1 LPATFKGQK
10 TLDYTGK
17 EERRERMKNV
27 RIVPVLLAILFI
39 PWSAAWSITLVRVG
53 YIDIDVV
60 VETYTARYLETQIAM
75 REDFLQ
81 QLRDTYNNQYYE
93 MGSAERN
100 DYRRQID
107 DQREALNLLT
117 YSNHLLETTGGI
129 REAVIK
135 RIVQRDIMEAIKKTS
150 ELEGFS
156 LVLDNSGN
164 FVYGSDD
171 INLTEKVLF
180 RLDEKLLD
188 LQNNTPLAPLELELE
203 DEVLIEDASGTD

>member
-1 LPATFKGQK
+1 
-10 TLDYTGK
+10 
-17 EERRERMKNV
+17 MKNV
-27 RIVPVLLAILFI
+27 RIILFIGSLLVI
-39 PWSAAWSITLVRVG
+39 PWSAALPVTLVRVG

-60 VETYTARYLETQIAM
+60 VDTYTGRYLETEIAM

-81 QLRDTYNNQYYE
+81 QLRDTYDNQYYD
-93 MGSAERN
+93 MNTRER
-100 DYRRQID
+100 DDFRMQID

-117 YSNHLLETTGGI
+117 YSNYILETTGTI
-129 REAVIK
+129 REAVIQ

-188 LQNNTPLAPLELELE
+188 LQNNPPLAPLELELE
-203 DEVLIEDASGTD
+203 EVPLIEGESLVD